1 MLFGVKA
8 QGKGLTLKE
17 LRKLVVQLDA
27 AGVHDDA
34 VVRGRVAIGNKVREL
49 NVESDERLYRITSEA
64 VARQNGEAE
73 PDSYFD
79 PASIGPADP
88 R

>member
-8 QGKGLTLKE
+8 RGKGLTASD
-17 LRKLVVQLDA
+17 LRKLVAQLDA
-27 AGVHDDA
+27 AAVHDDA
-34 VVRGRVAIGNKVREL
+34 VVRGKINFGGKVGAL
-49 NVESDERLYRITSEA
+49 TVESDERLYQSTSA
-64 VARQNGEAE
+64 AIAAQNGEAV
-73 PDSYFD
+73 PDPYFD